1 MDCLS
6 RDVGIRQAV
15 QQGLSATQRGADDIV
30 SLLDDCS
37 LLLALDVATIQEAQG
52 SSPPADG
59 CWRPM
64 AALDHWD
71 KSIGAVQERLQV
83 ARDAIARLKSENLRL
98 KQELTWQ
105 LP

>member
-6 RDVGIRQAV
+6 PKVGIRQAL
-15 QQGLSATQRGADDIV
+15 QQGLSETQRGADDIV

-52 SSPPADG
+52 AAPPDDG
-59 CWRPM
+59 CWRPL
-64 AALDHWD
+64 AALDYWD
-71 KSIGAVQERLQV
+71 ERIGAVQERLQV
-83 ARDAIARLKSENLRL
+83 ARDAIARLKSDNLRL
-98 KQELTWQ
+98 KEELAWQ

>member
-6 RDVGIRQAV
+6 PKIGIRQAL

-52 SSPPADG
+52 GPPPADG
-59 CWRPM
+59 CWCPT
-64 AALDHWD
+64 AALDYWD
-71 KSIGAVQERLQV
+71 ESIGAVQERLQV

-98 KQELTWQ
+98 KEELTWQ

>member
-6 RDVGIRQAV
+6 RHDCIREALQED
-15 QQGLSATQRGADDIV
+15 LSATQRGADDIV

-37 LLLALDVATIQEAQG
+37 LVLALDIAAIREAQG
-52 SSPPADG
+52 SGESGDSSCCPVTE
-59 CWRPM
+59 
-64 AALDHWD
+64 LDQWD
-71 KSIGAVQERLQV
+71 ERIRAVQDRLQV

-98 KQELTWQ
+98 RKELTWQ

>member
-1 MDCLS
+1 MDSLS
-6 RDVGIRQAV
+6 SKVGIRQAV

-52 SSPPADG
+52 APVPDDG
-59 CWRPM
+59 CWRPL
-64 AALDHWD
+64 AALDYWD
-71 KSIGAVQERLQV
+71 ESIGAVQERLQV
-83 ARDAIARLKSENLRL
+83 ARDAIARLKSDNLRL
-98 KQELTWQ
+98 KEELTWQ

>member
-6 RDVGIRQAV
+6 RHDCIREALQED
-15 QQGLSATQRGADDIV
+15 LSASHRGADDIV

-37 LLLALDVATIQEAQG
+37 LVLALDIAAIREAQG
-52 SSPPADG
+52 SGESGDG
-59 CWRPM
+59 SCCPV
-64 AALDHWD
+64 AELDQWD
-71 KSIGAVQERLQV
+71 ERIRAVQDRLQV

-98 KQELTWQ
+98 RKELTWQ

>member
-1 MDCLS
+1 MECLTPK
-6 RDVGIRQAV
+6 VGIRQAL

-52 SSPPADG
+52 GRQPDDP
-59 CWRPM
+59 CWRPL

-71 KSIGAVQERLQV
+71 ESIGAVQERLQV
-83 ARDAIARLKSENLRL
+83 ARDAIARLKSDNLRL
-98 KQELTWQ
+98 KEELTWQ

>member
-6 RDVGIRQAV
+6 PKIGIRQAL

-52 SSPPADG
+52 SSQPADS
-59 CWRPM
+59 WSPM
-64 AALDHWD
+64 AELDHWD
-71 KSIGAVQERLQV
+71 ESIGAVQERLQV

-98 KQELTWQ
+98 KEELTWQ

>member
-6 RDVGIRQAV
+6 RHDCIREALQED
-15 QQGLSATQRGADDIV
+15 LSASQRGADDIV

-37 LLLALDVATIQEAQG
+37 LVLALDIAAIREAQG
-52 SSPPADG
+52 SGESGDG
-59 CWRPM
+59 SCCPV
-64 AALDHWD
+64 AELDQWD
-71 KSIGAVQERLQV
+71 ERIRAVQDRLQV

-98 KQELTWQ
+98 RKELTWQ

>member
-6 RDVGIRQAV
+6 RNVGIRQAL
-15 QQGLSATQRGADDIV
+15 QQGLSATRRGADDIV

-52 SSPPADG
+52 SNPPADG
-59 CWRPM
+59 CWHPT
-64 AALDHWD
+64 AALDYWD
-71 KSIGAVQERLQV
+71 ESIGVVQERLQV
-83 ARDAIARLKSENLRL
+83 AREAIARLKSENLRL
-98 KQELTWQ
+98 KKELTWQ